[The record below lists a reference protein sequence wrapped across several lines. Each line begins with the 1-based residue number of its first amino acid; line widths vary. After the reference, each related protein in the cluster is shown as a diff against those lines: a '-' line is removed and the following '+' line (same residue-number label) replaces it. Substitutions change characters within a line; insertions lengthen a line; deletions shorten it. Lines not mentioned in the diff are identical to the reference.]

1 METPKEEQ
9 TQDTQEEKNS
19 QNKALVIPGA
29 IIIAGIIIAGAVV
42 LTNSPQNEG
51 QQAAVNAGN
60 FENNLSEIAKKVRPV
75 DETDHV
81 LGNSNAPVTIIEY
94 SDFECPFCARFH
106 PTLKQLLQEF
116 PDVKWVYRHF
126 PLTSIHSRALDA
138 AIASECVAEQG
149 GNDMFWQFSDAMF
162 DNQNRLGTEL
172 YAELVQGLGLSSEQ
186 FTACFNSGKYTKH
199 VQDDSQNALDAGGGG
214 TPFNIVINSDGE
226 VFPFSGALPYEQ
238 VKTIIESAIKK

>member
-1 METPKEEQ
+1 MEIPKEEQ
-9 TQDTQEEKNS
+9 VSHTQEENSS
-19 QNKALVIPGA
+19 QNKALMIPGA
-29 IIIAGIIIAGAVV
+29 IILAGIIIAGAIV
-42 LTNSPQNEG
+42 LTNSPQNNAG
-51 QQAAVNAGN
+51 QQAAAN
-60 FENNLSEIAKKVRPV
+60 FGNNLSETAKKVRPV

-81 LGNSNAPVTIIEY
+81 LGNPNASVAIVEY

-106 PTLKQLLQEF
+106 PTLKQILQEF

-162 DNQNRLGTEL
+162 DNQNRLGVKL
-172 YAELVQGLGLSSEQ
+172 YIELVQDLGLSSEQ
-186 FTACFNSGKYTKH
+186 FTACFNSDKYKKH

-238 VKTIIESAIKK
+238 VKAIIESAIKK